1 MYIWNSM
8 QQLHDAL
15 IQMPDLHSSPTFN
28 GNTLY
33 WDLYKDAYIRA
44 YCNDKDFYIEI
55 VGIALSNSGSVRWL
69 ADKSS
74 MLQELYSLGKR
85 EICASLRKRC
95 MVPVCSTW
103 AAHPSTRFLTEEAG
117 ISERKNTTLAHLFIW
132 SKSKKQRGRFFAA
145 LLLFSSMV

>member
-15 IQMPDLHSSPTFN
+15 MQMPDLHSSPTFN
-28 GNTLY
+28 GNVLY

-74 MLQELYSLGKR
+74 MLQELYSLGKEGNMCVIKKTLYGSR
-85 EICASLRKRC
+85 VFYMGS
-95 MVPVCSTW
+95 
-103 AAHPSTRFLTEEAG
+103 PSQYPFPDRRSWDFG
-117 ISERKNTTLAHLFIW
+117 KKKYDFGTLIYLEQ
-132 SKSKKQRGRFFAA
+132 K
-145 LLLFSSMV
+145 